1 MAWRPKYKQLCAI
14 CRKNHILIS
23 SRNQFPICTSCSMKQ
38 INQPITDEKFRK
50 MFDIDQKLYEES
62 SFLRSIKSNYLRF
75 GSLSEKQI
83 DTFKRVAAELA
94 NPVQSNK
101 NSTQKTSTQTVTN
114 AIAAEAVVIGGNSEK
129 QESANEA
136 KQVKPKAKKSKK

>member
-14 CRKNHILIS
+14 CKKSHVLIS
-23 SRNQFPICTSCSMKQ
+23 SRGQFPICTSCSMKQ
-38 INQPITDEKFRK
+38 INQPITDEKFK
-50 MFDIDQKLYEES
+50 KLFDIDNRLYEES

-83 DTFKRVAAELA
+83 DTFKRVSAELA
-94 NPVQSNK
+94 NPQNNK
-101 NSTQKTSTQTVTN
+101 NSAQTATT
-114 AIAAEAVVIGGNSEK
+114 AIAAEAAVISEK

-136 KQVKPKAKKSKK
+136 KRIKPKAKKSMF